1 MVEFLEAFH
10 GSLPFLA
17 ASGPVTGDVVSTAP
31 MSPAVV
37 VALCVVAGIAT
48 WLLLPGRKE
57 IAIRRIGGA
66 ILLATGLI
74 LSAIL
79 VRWASAWG
87 GMGFYFWAFAGL
99 AIFASV
105 RVVTHTKP
113 VYSAL
118 YFVLTVFATAGL
130 FVLMWAE
137 FMAAALVL
145 IYAGAILITYVFVI
159 MLASE
164 AATGTVGSA
173 ADQAGAE
180 HDIEARS
187 PFLASVVGFA
197 LAGLLIF
204 LVTDKGSQLPVPEQR
219 SLDVS
224 LGSAQDLGKNLV
236 DENAINVQ
244 LSAVI
249 LTVAMVG
256 AITLARRRV
265 MVNRQHGTVESVIGP
280 ATPVDDN
287 PHSIPVYG
295 TTNPRHKAYPET

>member
-1 MVEFLEAFH
+1 
-10 GSLPFLA
+10 
-17 ASGPVTGDVVSTAP
+17 
-31 MSPAVV
+31 
-37 VALCVVAGIAT
+37 
-48 WLLLPGRKE
+48 
-57 IAIRRIGGA
+57 
-66 ILLATGLI
+66 
-74 LSAIL
+74 
-79 VRWASAWG
+79 
-87 GMGFYFWAFAGL
+87 
-99 AIFASV
+99 
-105 RVVTHTKP
+105 

-164 AATGTVGSA
+164 AATGSVGSS
-173 ADQAGAE
+173 ADKTAPE
-180 HDIEARS
+180 HDAEARS
-187 PFLASVVGFA
+187 PFLASLVGFV

-204 LVTDKGSQLPVPEQR
+204 LVTDKGSQIPVPEQR
-219 SLDVS
+219 SLPDS
-224 LGSAQDLGKNLV
+224 LGSAQDLGKNLI
-236 DENAINVQ
+236 DENAVNVQ
-244 LSAVI
+244 LSAII
-249 LTVAMVG
+249 LTIAMVG

-265 MVNRQHGTVESVIGP
+265 MVSNQKGPVESVLGP